1 MLKIPSI
8 KELLHKPSEIQW
20 NITGTFPGKLKI
32 KIGSYKI
39 LSPEITKKWGIAFF
53 WRGMVLWGPGNQYWI
68 QWFFM
73 ILWIS
78 EISSLY
84 FLVQNS
90 FKFKLGFF
98 IILNIFWGIRSEKTF
113 SLSDYHSAR
122 WYYPKKT
129 RKTFHKL
136 HIDFFLNASLWILHC
151 YEHLWFKTFIKI
163 HIERVKVEKIAFL

>member
-1 MLKIPSI
+1 MKYN
-8 KELLHKPSEIQW
+8 W
-20 NITGTFPGKLKI
+20 NFSRKTKNKNWAL
-32 KIGSYKI
+32 SYKI
-39 LSPEITKKWGIAFF
+39 LPPEITKKWGIAFF

-122 WYYPKKT
+122 WYYPKKDQ
-129 RKTFHKL
+129 KNFHKL
-136 HIDFFLNASLWILHC
+136 HIKFFLNASLWILHC

-163 HIERVKVEKIAFL
+163 HIEGVKVEKMAFL